1 MLVVTKTPDQLSG
14 YVSIFALPLFNV
26 VSINAA
32 QVTIR
37 NPEANF
43 ELQCATE
50 TLQYNCPSAEAK
62 PGKHF
67 SHKVTG
73 FIRGR
78 NPANDKLLELML
90 RYRYII
96 VLRNLDGT
104 WTLIGNLTHAL
115 AMNFEF
121 TSSPDASASLGYTIT
136 FLSTEINKAFPDR
149 IMQRIEITGVAR
161 ILNANILK

>member
-14 YVSIFALPLFNV
+14 YVSILALPLFNI

-104 WTLIGNLTHAL
+104 YTLIGNLTHAL

-136 FLSTEINKAFPDR
+136 FHGDTLSTSQP
-149 IMQRIEITGVAR
+149 ITLPFIVE
-161 ILNANILK
+161 